1 MKHQFNIRLW
11 FAVAGFGIIGVIW
24 ATSSWFITDFMTRS
38 LLERESEL
46 TQQFFQTIA
55 DVQKVASLERGAN
68 EPASRALLQFAQY
81 VAQTP
86 GAMRAN
92 VYSTNRRIVW
102 STEYEMVG
110 KTFNDNDDLE
120 RALKGERITEINSLD
135 RHKSEHLALGENGLF
150 IQTYLPIRL
159 NDANRSVGGVVEFY
173 KFPGGLNAALAGER
187 RIIWLSGLGAALVL
201 YMTLYWIVQRGAKV
215 IESQQKQLSNMQSAA
230 LVGELASAVAHSLRN
245 PMAAIRTSAELWR
258 SELPPERS
266 LVPDGI
272 IQEVDRMNE
281 YVRDLLDYASS
292 DRAKLQPVDPM
303 TVVNLV
309 IKKCEAAMLRNR
321 VTMQMTDKRKNPHNL
336 LADPVL
342 FEHAV
347 TSIVTNA
354 IEAMPEGGALGVLLS
369 NDAQHIV
376 IDFVDS
382 GPGIPPEL
390 LSRVSESYFTTKLK
404 GLGLGLAL
412 ARGAIERWSGSL
424 TIASA
429 KGRGTTVSITLR
441 KA

>member
-1 MKHQFNIRLW
+1 
-11 FAVAGFGIIGVIW
+11 
-24 ATSSWFITDFMTRS
+24 
-38 LLERESEL
+38 
-46 TQQFFQTIA
+46 
-55 DVQKVASLERGAN
+55 
-68 EPASRALLQFAQY
+68 
-81 VAQTP
+81 
-86 GAMRAN
+86 MRAN
-92 VYSTNRRIVW
+92 VYSTNRQIVW
-102 STEYEMVG
+102 STEHEMVG
-110 KTFNDNDDLE
+110 KTFNDNDELE

-135 RHKSEHLALGENGLF
+135 RHKSEHLALGENELF
-150 IQTYLPIRL
+150 IETYLPIRL
-159 NDANRSVGGVVEFY
+159 NDANRNVGGVVEFY
-173 KFPGGLNAALAGER
+173 KSPGGLNAALAGER
-187 RIIWLSGLGAALVL
+187 RIIWLSGLGAALVV

-266 LVPDGI
+266 LVADGI

-309 IKKCEAAMLRNR
+309 IKKCEAAMRRNR
-321 VTMQMTDKRKNPHNL
+321 VTMQMTDKRKNPCNL

-354 IEAMPEGGALGVLLS
+354 IEAMPEGGAVDVLLS